1 MQTSLQHNSWRHQAV
16 LQAVLPTKKITAG
29 STKRWYRLWYPV
41 VLRNLVRIEG
51 PSNCANLYFFNS
63 FRTLAS
69 AIESVLWNE
78 SAQMWFDFDLLNNKQ
93 RQFFYPSNLFP
104 LWAECY
110 DQTKKEQVRAKY
122 INVPE
127 VKYTS
132 FFVGLPSLA
141 EPTDRWPSLKV
152 ACTIFLS
159 LYGKYISCR
168 I

>member
-1 MQTSLQHNSWRHQAV
+1 MKTPSS
-16 LQAVLPTKKITAG
+16 TAG
-29 STKRWYRLWYPV
+29 STANQKNYCRQYQKMVPPV
-41 VLRNLVRIEG
+41 VPGGIKSKL
-51 PSNCANLYFFNS
+51 SANLYFFNS

-141 EPTDRWPSLKV
+141 EPTDR
-152 ACTIFLS
+152 
-159 LYGKYISCR
+159 
-168 I
+168 